1 MYSPG
6 PRFPISKPYYNT
18 SHDTLPGGGDSRFFF
33 TLVPIC
39 RSMQHPFSDFFFFD
53 DSNLLQCKLWYITVY
68 DDVSSFALAQD
79 HIQQ

>member
-1 MYSPG
+1 MILYLEVEIAGSSSRWYPSAE
-6 PRFPISKPYYNT
+6 PRSI
-18 SHDTLPGGGDSRFFF
+18 
-33 TLVPIC
+33 
-39 RSMQHPFSDFFFFD
+39 PFQIFFFD